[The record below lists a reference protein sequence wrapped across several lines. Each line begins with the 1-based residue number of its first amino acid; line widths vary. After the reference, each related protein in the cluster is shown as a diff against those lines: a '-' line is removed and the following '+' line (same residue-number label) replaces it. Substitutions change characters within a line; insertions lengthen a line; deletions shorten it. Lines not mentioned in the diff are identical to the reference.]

1 MIIANPIYDVVFK
14 YLMEDLEIARLFL
27 SRIIGEDIVEVKLE
41 PQEHTSRSERFEI
54 IIFRLDFKAIIKTKE
69 GIHKKVLIE
78 LQKGKTAGDIMRFRK
93 YLGDNYRKEDMV
105 QEPDPNALPI
115 ITIYFLGFRLKNI
128 ETSILKVNR
137 EYLDLVSGETL
148 HKKEAFIEQLTHDCF
163 VIQIPRLK
171 KQVRTELE
179 RLLKVFNQAYTRAS
193 DYKTLEIAEPEIE
206 GDKVLEMMVNRL
218 RRAATEEAVLRG
230 IEIEEEVENVI
241 EQHIRDKQELKER
254 LEQEISQKEQEISQ
268 KEQEISQKEQEIS
281 QKEQEISQKEQEI
294 SQKDQ
299 EISQKEQEI
308 EALKALLKNRQ

>member
-14 YLMEDLEIARLFL
+14 YLLEDLEIARLFL
-27 SRIIGEDIVEVKLE
+27 SRIIGEDIVEVKLQ

-78 LQKGKTAGDIMRFRK
+78 LQKGKTAGDITRFRK
-93 YLGDNYRKEDMV
+93 YLGDNYRKEDMA

-137 EYLDLVSGETL
+137 EYLDLITGETL

-171 KQVRTELE
+171 KEVRTELE
-179 RLLKVFNQAYTRAS
+179 RLFKVFNQAYARVS
-193 DYKTLEIAEPEIE
+193 DYKTMEIGEMEIE
-206 GDKVLEMMVNRL
+206 GDKVLEMMINRL
-218 RRAATEEAVLRG
+218 RRAATEEEILRG

-241 EQHIRDKQELKER
+241 EQHIRDKQVLQEKY
-254 LEQEISQKEQEISQ
+254 EQAL
-268 KEQEISQKEQEIS
+268 
-281 QKEQEISQKEQEI
+281 

-299 EISQKEQEI
+299 EIED
-308 EALKALLKNRQ
+308 LKALLKNR

>member
-27 SRIIGEDIVEVKLE
+27 SRIIGEDIVEVKLQ

-137 EYLDLVSGETL
+137 EYLDLITGETL

-171 KQVRTELE
+171 KEVRTELE
-179 RLLKVFNQAYTRAS
+179 RLFKVFNQAYARVS
-193 DYKTLEIAEPEIE
+193 DYKTLEIGEMEIE
-206 GDKVLEMMVNRL
+206 GDKVLEMMINRL
-218 RRAATEEAVLRG
+218 RRAATEEEILRG

-241 EQHIRDKQELKER
+241 EQHIRDKQVLQEKY
-254 LEQEISQKEQEISQ
+254 EQAL
-268 KEQEISQKEQEIS
+268 
-281 QKEQEISQKEQEI
+281 

-299 EISQKEQEI
+299 EIED
-308 EALKALLKNRQ
+308 LKALLKNR

>member
-27 SRIIGEDIVEVKLE
+27 SRIIGEDIVEVKLQ

-78 LQKGKTAGDIMRFRK
+78 LQKGKTAGDITRFRK
-93 YLGDNYRKEDMV
+93 YLGDNYRKEDMA

-137 EYLDLVSGETL
+137 EYLDLITGETL

-171 KQVRTELE
+171 KEVRTELE
-179 RLLKVFNQAYTRAS
+179 RLFKVFNQAYARVS
-193 DYKTLEIAEPEIE
+193 DYKTLEIGEMEIE
-206 GDKVLEMMVNRL
+206 GDKVLEMMINRL
-218 RRAATEEAVLRG
+218 RRAATEEEILRG

-241 EQHIRDKQELKER
+241 EQHIRDKQVLQEKY
-254 LEQEISQKEQEISQ
+254 EQAL
-268 KEQEISQKEQEIS
+268 
-281 QKEQEISQKEQEI
+281 

-299 EISQKEQEI
+299 EIED
-308 EALKALLKNRQ
+308 LKALLKNR

>member
-27 SRIIGEDIVEVKLE
+27 SRIIGEDIVEVKLQ

-54 IIFRLDFKAIIKTKE
+54 INFRLDFKAIIKTKE

-137 EYLDLVSGETL
+137 EYLDLITGETL

-171 KQVRTELE
+171 KEVRTELE
-179 RLLKVFNQAYTRAS
+179 RLFKVFNQAYARVS
-193 DYKTLEIAEPEIE
+193 DYKTLEIGEMEIE
-206 GDKVLEMMVNRL
+206 GDKVLEMMINRL
-218 RRAATEEAVLRG
+218 RRAATEEEILRG

-241 EQHIRDKQELKER
+241 EQHIRDKQVLQEKY
-254 LEQEISQKEQEISQ
+254 EQAL
-268 KEQEISQKEQEIS
+268 
-281 QKEQEISQKEQEI
+281 

-299 EISQKEQEI
+299 EIED
-308 EALKALLKNRQ
+308 LKALLKNR